1 MAKINERYV
10 EVNMKAFTEW
20 LIYLL
25 TGAYVIAMAGAGVGL
40 FLGVAWKAF
49 RLVV

>member
-1 MAKINERYV
+1 
-10 EVNMKAFTEW
+10 MKEFTEWLIEW

-25 TGAYVIAMAGAGVGL
+25 TGAYVIAMAGAGIGL

-49 RLVV
+49 RLVIG

>member
-1 MAKINERYV
+1 
-10 EVNMKAFTEW
+10 MKAFTEW

-25 TGAYVIAMAGAGVGL
+25 TGAYVIAMAGAGMGL
-40 FLGVAWKAF
+40 FLGVTWKII